1 MSSRKKNTSEER
13 KESVLRWFWN
23 VRAAGYN
30 RIFIG
35 KLLYFYEGIFS
46 CYGNIIELEEECIG

>member
-1 MSSRKKNTSEER
+1 MGSRKKNTFQEG

-23 VRAAGYN
+23 VRAGGYN

-35 KLLYFYEGIFS
+35 KLSYFYEGIFS
-46 CYGNIIELEEECIG
+46 CYGNIIE